1 MSKQISKTKEQQK
14 SLAKQAFNNNE
25 KLIDLMLSQDS
36 QLDIS
41 FEDALSD
48 SVDRIK
54 KIHDSYGNTLTSTG
68 TEDKVQ
74 DYSEYDLQ
82 NDTLN
87 WWLWLALYN
96 DSWVF
101 KRVIDKPSTDMVR
114 CGFRITSNIEEEQ
127 KETIYKTVA
136 KYRKQ
141 LISLCKWGALFG
153 GSIAVVLFDGLTDE
167 DYAKPL
173 NVNKI
178 RKSKAMRLY
187 VTDRWYGVGPSD
199 SNVDN
204 MTSID
209 YGKPK
214 SYQISFA
221 NGTTKTIHHDYIL
234 RYEHREAP
242 KLLQSGPLQNW
253 GYAEGAHIL
262 RELSRDD
269 QLKSAI
275 TSLINKA
282 LIEVI
287 KMDGMRTIFMGED
300 EESKAQLEKRLEMVN
315 YARTYNSLTFLDKE
329 DDYQE
334 HGFSGIS
341 GLSDLLETN
350 MWQVS
355 AAVEMQGV
363 LFGDLKQGFSN
374 DVDALERYDETILN
388 RCEDYY
394 RTPLHKFLHILFIKY
409 GIKEEVDFE
418 FISLLSKKHD
428 EEQMESIKKYQELL
442 SGMLGD
448 GVITTTQY
456 AKSIRNYSTNNRID
470 FYITDDDLNKLKE
483 NEHLDEELDNLDL
496 DEKDIDVDIDNEEN
510 EENKTEKQEEEPIKF
525 KGKDNLFKRIFK
537 RKK

>member
-1 MSKQISKTKEQQK
+1 MSQKTSKTKEQQK
-14 SLAKQAFNNNE
+14 NLAKQIFNNDE
-25 KLIDLMLSQDS
+25 KLVEQLLSLSSNDT
-36 QLDIS
+36 IS
-41 FEDALSD
+41 LEDTVSD
-48 SVDRIK
+48 NMA
-54 KIHDSYGNTLTSTG
+54 KIHDAYSNSLTSTG
-68 TEDKVQ
+68 GDDKVQ
-74 DYSEYDLQ
+74 SYSDYDLS

-87 WWLWLALYN
+87 WMLWMALYN

-114 CGFRITSNIEEEQ
+114 CGYIINSNIDQEQ
-127 KETIYKTVA
+127 KDMVYKTTA

-141 LISLCKWGALFG
+141 LIALCKWGALFG
-153 GSIAVVLFDGLTDE
+153 GSVAVVLFDSLTDE

-173 NVNKI
+173 NVAKI
-178 RKSKAMRLY
+178 KKSKSMRLY
-187 VTDRWYGVGPSD
+187 VTDRWYGVAPSD
-199 SNVDN
+199 DNVTN
-204 MTSID
+204 MKSID

-221 NGTTKTIHHDYIL
+221 DGTTKTIHHDYIL

-242 KLLQSGPLQNW
+242 KLLQTGPLQNW

-269 QLKSAI
+269 QLKTAI

-287 KMDGMRTIFMGED
+287 KMDGMRTIFMGQD
-300 EESKAQLEKRLEMVN
+300 EESKTQLERRLEMVN
-315 YARTYNSLTFLDKE
+315 YARTFNSLTFLDKE

-334 HGFSGIS
+334 HGFGGLT

-388 RCEDYY
+388 RCEDFY
-394 RTPLHKFLHILFIKY
+394 RAPLEKFLHIIFKKY
-409 GIKEEVDFE
+409 DIKEEVNFE

-442 SGMLGD
+442 SGLLGD

-456 AKSIRNYSTNNRID
+456 AKSIRNYSNNNRID
-470 FYITDDDLNKLKE
+470 FFIEDEDIEKLKE
-483 NEHLDEELDNLDL
+483 NENLDKELENIDLDEE
-496 DEKDIDVDIDNEEN
+496 DINFDEN
-510 EENKTEKQEEEPIKF
+510 EEESPKQNKTEEKEILF
-525 KGKDNLFKRIFK
+525 KGRDNLLKRIFK
-537 RKK
+537 RRK